1 MPALRAP
8 FPYFG
13 AKRLIANQVWQA
25 IGDVASYCE
34 PFAGSAAV
42 LLARPGGAGRIET
55 INDLSGH
62 VCNFWRAVKHHHA
75 GLLSL
80 ADQLDYPVIEI
91 DLHSR
96 HRWLVAREESL
107 KAEMDADPD
116 ACDVKAAAWWAWGL
130 SAWIGSGWCS
140 PRGARWDARP
150 HLTDT
155 GVGVHGRTLSTQV
168 PHLSSTGAGVLA
180 RSLVE
185 KLPSIADS
193 GKGTHSRRTPLETVI
208 DDLAARIRRVRV
220 LCGDWR
226 RVVTPAALCNGPANG
241 RVGLFL
247 DPPYL
252 AEADGKKRTM
262 GLYGKEDSADVAA
275 EAAAWARSAAEEHPT
290 WRIVLAGYEGEHD
303 MPGWEVVAWD
313 TSTGLWGSG
322 GYGRKAGNDAEANT
336 ARERLWLSP
345 ACDKPSRRGQELFA
359 WA

>member
-1 MPALRAP
+1 MRAP

-13 AKRLIANQVWQA
+13 SKRLIAEQVWQA
-25 IGDVASYCE
+25 LGDVASYCE

-55 INDLSGH
+55 INDLSGY
-62 VCNFWRAVKHHHA
+62 VCNFWRAVKHHRA

-130 SAWIGSGWCS
+130 SAWIGSGWCD
-140 PRGARWDARP
+140 G
-150 HLTDT
+150 
-155 GVGVHGRTLSTQV
+155 GRLSTQM
-168 PHLSSTGAGVLA
+168 
-180 RSLVE
+180 
-185 KLPSIADS
+185 PSVADT
-193 GKGTHSRRTPLETVI
+193 GKGVHTRTIALDKAI
-208 DDLAARIRRVRV
+208 DDLAERMRRVRV

-226 RVVTPAALCNGPANG
+226 RVVTPAALCHRLVDG
-241 RVGLFL
+241 RVGVFL

-252 AEADGKKRTM
+252 DESDGKKRTM

-313 TSTGLWGSG
+313 TSAGLWGSG
-322 GYGRKAGNDAEANT
+322 GYGRKAGNDAEGNT

-345 ACDKPSRRGQELFA
+345 ACDKPRRREQIGLFG
-359 WA
+359 